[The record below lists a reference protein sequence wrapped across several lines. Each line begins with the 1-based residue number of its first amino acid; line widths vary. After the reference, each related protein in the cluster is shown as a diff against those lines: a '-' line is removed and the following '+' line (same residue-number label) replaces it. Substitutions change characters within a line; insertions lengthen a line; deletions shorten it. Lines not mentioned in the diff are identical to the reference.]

1 MKKGLTITIAI
12 LMVALLWYFLIK
24 PQDYQIRVVA
34 KSNTGTINQALKAW
48 NNTLPNATVRQLNN
62 LGNLEQKVVTGD
74 STHIYNWN
82 ITPITDST
90 SQLIVNVK
98 DEDHSMGNKLVIPF
112 YDSDFEKQSRKTVTE
127 FIESLNAHRKEFK
140 VTFMGDQ
147 GFWHDGELSFS
158 QFRNSK

>member
-82 ITPITDST
+82 ITPITEST

-112 YDSDFEKQSRKTVTE
+112 YDTDF
-127 FIESLNAHRKEFK
+127 
-140 VTFMGDQ
+140 
-147 GFWHDGELSFS
+147 
-158 QFRNSK
+158 